1 MIKTAYWS
9 SCKVQDILVQIEWN
23 MCFLKTFSKN
33 IQTSNLM
40 KIRLVTAE
48 LFHADGR
55 TNRQAGRNYYVIVVS
70 HIFQT
75 RLKISKKK
83 KTVDI
88 KT

>member
-1 MIKTAYWS
+1 
-9 SCKVQDILVQIEWN
+9 
-23 MCFLKTFSKN
+23 
-33 IQTSNLM
+33 M